1 MTTILVDHNME
12 GDAAL
17 LWGTIAGDGWLEIVP
32 MRIVTFADVNL
43 PVDSNDRVVWRF
55 AQEHRMLLLTD
66 NRNMKGDD
74 SLEQTIREEITADSL
89 PVITIGN
96 LDRIDESEYRQLCAN
111 RLVEIVVDLDCYLG
125 YSRLFIP

>member
-1 MTTILVDHNME
+1 ME

-32 MRIVTFADVNL
+32 MRLVTFADVNL
-43 PVDSNDRVVWRF
+43 PVDSSDRVVWRF

-74 SLEQTIREEITADSL
+74 SLEQTIREEVTADSL
-89 PVITIGN
+89 PVITIGS

-125 YSRLFIP
+125 YNRLFIP

>member
-17 LWGTIAGDGWLEIVP
+17 LWETIIQDGWLEIVP
-32 MRIVTFADVNL
+32 MQMAFFAEVNL
-43 PVDSNDRVVWRF
+43 PADSNDRVVWRF
-55 AQEHRMLLLTD
+55 AQQHRMPLLTD

-74 SLEQTIREEITADSL
+74 SLEQTIREELTADSL

-96 LDRIDESEYRQLCAN
+96 LDRIDESHYRQRCAN
-111 RLVEIVVDLDCYLG
+111 RLVEIIIDLDSYLG

>member
-1 MTTILVDHNME
+1 LAGNRANGE
-12 GDAAL
+12 GH
-17 LWGTIAGDGWLEIVP
+17 
-32 MRIVTFADVNL
+32 FDVNL
-43 PVDSNDRVVWRF
+43 SVDSSDRMVWRF

-74 SLEQTIREEITADSL
+74 SLEQTIREEVTADSL
-89 PVITIGN
+89 PVITIGS

-111 RLVEIVVDLDCYLG
+111 RLVEIVIDRDCYLG

>member
-43 PVDSNDRVVWRF
+43 PVDSSDRVVWGF

-74 SLEQTIREEITADSL
+74 SLEQTIREGVTADSL
-89 PVITIGN
+89 PIITIGS

>member
-32 MRIVTFADVNL
+32 MRLATFADVNL
-43 PVDSNDRVVWRF
+43 PVDSSDRVVWRF

-74 SLEQTIREEITADSL
+74 SLEQTIREEVTADSL
-89 PVITIGN
+89 PVITIGS

-125 YSRLFIP
+125 YNRLFIP

>member
-32 MRIVTFADVNL
+32 MRLATFADVNL

-74 SLEQTIREEITADSL
+74 SLEQTIREEITEDSL
-89 PVITIGN
+89 PVITIGS

>member
-32 MRIVTFADVNL
+32 MRLVTFADVNL
-43 PVDSNDRVVWRF
+43 PVDSSDRVVWCF

-89 PVITIGN
+89 PVITIGS

>member
-1 MTTILVDHNME
+1 MTTILVDHNLE
-12 GDAAL
+12 GDDAL

-32 MRIVTFADVNL
+32 MRLATFADVNL
-43 PVDSNDRVVWRF
+43 PVDSSDRIVWRF
-55 AQEHRMLLLTD
+55 AQEHRMLLTD

-74 SLEQTIREEITADSL
+74 SLEQTIREEVAADSL

-111 RLVEIVVDLDCYLG
+111 RLVEIVVDPDCYLG

>member
-12 GDAAL
+12 GDATL

-32 MRIVTFADVNL
+32 MRLATFADVNL

-89 PVITIGN
+89 PVITIGS

>member
-43 PVDSNDRVVWRF
+43 PVYSSDRVVWGF
-55 AQEHRMLLLTD
+55 AQEHRMLL
-66 NRNMKGDD
+66 RKH
-74 SLEQTIREEITADSL
+74 
-89 PVITIGN
+89 
-96 LDRIDESEYRQLCAN
+96 
-111 RLVEIVVDLDCYLG
+111 
-125 YSRLFIP
+125 

>member
-12 GDAAL
+12 GDADL

-32 MRIVTFADVNL
+32 MRKVTFADVNL
-43 PVDSNDRVVWRF
+43 PVDSSDRIVWRF

-74 SLEQTIREEITADSL
+74 SLEKTIREEITTDSL
-89 PVITIGN
+89 PVITIGS